1 MAFCWGF
8 PHSIHSIGTMAG
20 VFTGGTGWSS
30 NWWNLHYWIS
40 HHITISPS
48 PSFQLDHITILQQN
62 WTSKVDIKFSILQR
76 NSGHVVF
83 TLREAFVQAAH
94 LKVAWRWTIGPLAQM
109 GNGVIFMMD
118 PKPFY
123 QNGYFAFRA
132 RTNVNH
138 RATRFWPRNTCQFMP
153 MVLCC
158 CLQRLI
164 VVGHKIVWNKMGWSV
179 VFRAAKQSS
188 DPYPSELRVETS
200 WSSVTIDIKGYF

>member
-1 MAFCWGF
+1 MVFCWGF
-8 PHSIHSIGTMAG
+8 PHSIGTMAG
-20 VFTGGTGWSS
+20 VFTGGTGWS
-30 NWWNLHYWIS
+30 
-40 HHITISPS
+40 S

-62 WTSKVDIKFSILQR
+62 WTSKLDIKSSILQR

-132 RTNVNH
+132 RTNVNQ
-138 RATRFWPRNTCQFMP
+138 RATRFWPRNTFQFMP
-153 MVLCC
+153 IHANGLVL
-158 CLQRLI
+158 LPS
-164 VVGHKIVWNKMGWSV
+164 KIDSCGSQNCM
-179 VFRAAKQSS
+179 KQHGMICG
-188 DPYPSELRVETS
+188 LL
-200 WSSVTIDIKGYF
+200 GC

>member
-1 MAFCWGF
+1 MVFCWGF
-8 PHSIHSIGTMAG
+8 PHSIGTMAG

-30 NWWNLHYWIS
+30 
-40 HHITISPS
+40 
-48 PSFQLDHITILQQN
+48 SFQLDHITILQQN
-62 WTSKVDIKFSILQR
+62 WTSKLDIKSSILQR

-132 RTNVNH
+132 RTNVNQ
-138 RATRFWPRNTCQFMP
+138 RATRFWPRNTFQFMPIHANSCQFMP

-164 VVGHKIVWNKMGWSV
+164 VVGHKIVWSNMGWSV
-179 VFRAAKQSS
+179 VFWAAKQSS

-200 WSSVTIDIKGYF
+200 WTWSSVTIDIKGYF